1 MGDTSKGLVI
11 LTILTF
17 KRKKKPSFLAQ
28 ATGELLALVA
38 YKPFDIP
45 LPS

>member
-17 KRKKKPSFLAQ
+17 KRKKNSFLAQ